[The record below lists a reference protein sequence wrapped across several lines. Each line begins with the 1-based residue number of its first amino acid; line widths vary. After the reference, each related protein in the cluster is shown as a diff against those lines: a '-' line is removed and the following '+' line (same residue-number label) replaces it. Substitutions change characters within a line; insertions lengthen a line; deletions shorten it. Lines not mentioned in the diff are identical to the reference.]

1 MNQRT
6 LVSLFRSILFNP
18 YDFDDPWVGD
28 MPKLIRGL
36 RILNQADPCAEYF
49 VQESGEHVI
58 ITAGELHLEV
68 RPLFP
73 LDISS
78 DTITL
83 LALSQRPS

>member
-1 MNQRT
+1 
-6 LVSLFRSILFNP
+6 
-18 YDFDDPWVGD
+18 

-73 LDISS
+73 
-78 DTITL
+78 
-83 LALSQRPS
+83 P